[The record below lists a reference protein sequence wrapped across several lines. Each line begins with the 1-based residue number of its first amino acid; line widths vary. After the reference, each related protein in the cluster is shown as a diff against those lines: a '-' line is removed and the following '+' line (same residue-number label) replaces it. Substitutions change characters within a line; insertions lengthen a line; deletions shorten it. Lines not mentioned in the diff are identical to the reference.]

1 MFLNKYLDEFYYN
14 LLLDTYE
21 EEYLNDLDENNFIKI
36 YNLLNEHNVYFIN
49 DIILNYIEIFFMEV
63 QMVQEGLVT
72 LKEKLGDNYINIIG
86 NDMKYLQEII
96 G

>member
-1 MFLNKYLDEFYYN
+1 MDVQIVQ
-14 LLLDTYE
+14 DG
-21 EEYLNDLDENNFIKI
+21 FIS
-36 YNLLNEHNVYFIN
+36 
-49 DIILNYIEIFFMEV
+49 
-63 QMVQEGLVT
+63 